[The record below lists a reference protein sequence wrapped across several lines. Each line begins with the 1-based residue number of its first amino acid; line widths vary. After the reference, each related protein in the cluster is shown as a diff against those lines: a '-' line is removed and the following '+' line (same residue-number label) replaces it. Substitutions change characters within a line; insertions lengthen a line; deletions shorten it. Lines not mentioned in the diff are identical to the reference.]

1 MPVAAEVTG
10 AFVETKVPMD
20 INSESESDD
29 DGTMEVQVGVEKDEE
44 EAAEEEEEEEEVEEV
59 VEVVVVVEEE
69 EEGEGENEE
78 DADEEVGQTGAA
90 EAAVRQAEAEGL
102 TLQPREDNATGY
114 RGVNRTKPGCY
125 QARVWRA
132 GKYVHLGSFAT
143 AEEAALAYARTPEG
157 KAEAKAQATKPAPLT
172 AGEAV
177 AQAAAEGLKLEPN
190 NNAASGFKGVT
201 PHAGSSGFNQAFVKR
216 AGKKVYLGSFVTA
229 EEAAL
234 AVARADAHTGAAA
247 AKRAAPPAKPPPAKQ
262 PRNSLAPH
270 HLQPVAHVSHAT
282 LAPQA
287 PMAAAAAAAPAPTLF
302 KDKLALLKR
311 ELGIEPLSPAIPAVA
326 EANELLGITP
336 SGGDSLCAQLD
347 TALAAVISNA
357 LV

>member
-1 MPVAAEVTG
+1 
-10 AFVETKVPMD
+10 MD
-20 INSESESDD
+20 INSNSNSESESDD
-29 DGTMEVQVGVEKDEE
+29 DGTVEGQVAVEEDEE
-44 EAAEEEEEEEEVEEV
+44 EAAEEEEEEE
-59 VEVVVVVEEE
+59 EVVVVVEEE

-90 EAAVRQAEAEGL
+90 GAAVRQAEAEGL

-201 PHAGSSGFNQAFVKR
+201 PHSGSSGLNQAYVRR
-216 AGKKVYLGSFVTA
+216 AGKKVHIGSFATA

-234 AVARADAHTGAAA
+234 AVARADADARTNPSAVSQRPAGAAA